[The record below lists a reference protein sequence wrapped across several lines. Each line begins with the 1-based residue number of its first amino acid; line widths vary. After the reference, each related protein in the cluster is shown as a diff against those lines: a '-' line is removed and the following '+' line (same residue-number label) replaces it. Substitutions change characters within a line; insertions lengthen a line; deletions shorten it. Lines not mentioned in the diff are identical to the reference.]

1 MTRRTIPIFVLSLL
15 PANAYA
21 MSSFPGQVRD
31 HLSLTYTP
39 ECILCHGSTAGG
51 GPVVQ
56 PFGKSMLAAGLTI
69 SGGNTL
75 TSALDKL
82 EQDGTDSDGDGVGDI
97 AELTADKPT
106 NPNPDKTPIEY
117 GCGGQ
122 ISAHAP
128 WGASPAFAAALMSLI
143 VLTRHLWGG
152 SSRATQT
159 YLKKQ
164 RRLP

>member
-1 MTRRTIPIFVLSLL
+1 MTRRIVPLFVLSLL

-21 MSSFPGQVRD
+21 MSSFPGQIRN
-31 HLSLTYTP
+31 HLNLTNAP

-56 PFGKSMLAAGLTI
+56 PFGKSMLAAGLTM
-69 SGGNTL
+69 SGGGTL

-97 AELTADKPT
+97 DELKVGTS
-106 NPNPDKTPIEY
+106 PNPDKTPIEY

-122 ISAHAP
+122 ISAHSP
-128 WGASPAFAAALMSLI
+128 WGVSPAFAAALMSLI
-143 VLTRHLWGG
+143 VLTRRLWGG
-152 SSRATQT
+152 SSRVTRT
-159 YLKKQ
+159 YLAKK